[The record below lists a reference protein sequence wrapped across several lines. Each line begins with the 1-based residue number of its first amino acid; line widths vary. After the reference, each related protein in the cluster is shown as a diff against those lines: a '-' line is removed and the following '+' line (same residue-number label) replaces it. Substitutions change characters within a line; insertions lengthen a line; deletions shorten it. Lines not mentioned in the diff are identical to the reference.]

1 MTLKR
6 DGGPRSP
13 LAIRPQ
19 TRVFSLQS
27 SLPWPTTLPEQMRA
41 LTAHIQTAGIPL
53 DLASIT
59 KAFKGARKPKVQEIL
74 DARTDLGRLTQPD
87 ASHWQG

>member
-1 MTLKR
+1 MAPKKTMTVEALKQKDR
-6 DGGPRSP
+6 RM
-13 LAIRPQ
+13 II
-19 TRVFSLQS
+19 
-27 SLPWPTTLPEQMRA
+27 PTA

-74 DARTDLGRLTQPD
+74 DALTDLGRLTQPD
-87 ASHWQG
+87 AAHWQG